1 LLQILNRK
9 ERLTLAAAL
18 VITILSGV
26 FTTMK
31 VNEVFL
37 FVLTG
42 ACLSLLA
49 TIVGQA
55 TEQLGSRM
63 SAGATG
69 VLQSALG
76 NLPEL
81 FIGIFSLR
89 AGLVTVV
96 QAALVGSIL
105 ANSLLVLGIALLAG
119 GLKNGTQKFGQEAPR
134 LIVTLSAV
142 AVGALMFPTLAHQLH
157 TPAGPHVGE
166 LSVACAIVLL
176 IVFFVGI
183 PVMTK
188 SEEAVI
194 PHEPT
199 DQPAPHAL
207 WPLWLAIVI
216 LTAAGLASAFVSD
229 WFVEALKPATKTLGL
244 SEAFTGLVIVA
255 IAGNAVEN
263 VVGVQLAVRNK
274 MDYALSVILQS
285 SLQVALA
292 LTPIL
297 VLLSFVVSSNH
308 LTLVL
313 PPLLVAALAITTL
326 VSMMIVYDGESNW
339 MEGVALIGLYGI
351 IAASFWW
358 G

>member
-1 LLQILNRK
+1 VQALNGK
-9 ERLTLAAAL
+9 QRLTLAAAIL
-18 VITILSGV
+18 ITILSGV
-26 FTTMK
+26 FTMMK
-31 VNEVFL
+31 MNEVFL
-37 FVLTG
+37 FILTG
-42 ACLSLLA
+42 VGLSLLA
-49 TIVGQA
+49 TLVGQA
-55 TEQLGSRM
+55 TEQLGSRL
-63 SAGATG
+63 SPGATG

-96 QAALVGSIL
+96 QFALVGSIL
-105 ANSLLVLGIALLAG
+105 ANSLLVLGVALLAG

-134 LIVTLSAV
+134 LIVTLSAL
-142 AVGALMFPTLAHQLH
+142 AVGALMFPTLAYELH
-157 TPAGPHVGE
+157 TPAGPHVGK

-188 SEEAVI
+188 SEAEVI
-194 PHEPT
+194 PHEA
-199 DQPAPHAL
+199 DPAAVPHTA

-216 LTAAGLASAFVSD
+216 LAVSGLGAALVSD
-229 WFVEALKPATKTLGL
+229 WFVEALKPATKALGL

-263 VVGVQLAVRNK
+263 VVGVQLAIRNK

-313 PPLLVAALAITTL
+313 PPLLVAALAITTI